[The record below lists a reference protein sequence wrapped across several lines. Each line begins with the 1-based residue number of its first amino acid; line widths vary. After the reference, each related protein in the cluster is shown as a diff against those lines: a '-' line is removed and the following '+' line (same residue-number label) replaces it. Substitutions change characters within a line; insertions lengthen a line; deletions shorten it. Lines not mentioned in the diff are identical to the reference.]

1 MQQQPNALLT
11 TGLYWRG
18 GEALLTLARPDGHE
32 TALRMRPGTPV
43 AWQLDGTRHCIGV
56 WLGSDRPRVMCPD
69 NTKLDPAAVNGQC
82 AKCARMDPGRRI
94 ATDTGLDDQR
104 QFSVYLAWFGPGLM
118 KIGLTAT
125 ERGTDRLTEQGALAY
140 TWAGHGPLTSCRR
153 AEQVTVD
160 AGLAP
165 DKLTHM
171 TKADA
176 LWRATGSPDAETEL
190 SELHHH
196 VTTARAWGPPVDTAR
211 PRVVDLR
218 PRYGLDSTTR
228 RPATRVVAFAN
239 RAVLRGHLACLVGR
253 DCVIATDDDSPLLL
267 DLRLLAGWRIRP
279 TRQPLGEIA
288 TEPYAPRG
296 ADDHQQDSLF

>member
-1 MQQQPNALLT
+1 MQPQPNALLT

-56 WLGSDRPRVMCPD
+56 WLGSDRPRIMCPD
-69 NTKLDPAAVNGQC
+69 NTELDPTAVNGQC
-82 AKCARMDPGRRI
+82 TQCARMDPGKRI
-94 ATDTGLDDQR
+94 ATDADLDDPR

-153 AEQVTVD
+153 AEQITVD

-165 DKLTHM
+165 DKLTHT
-171 TKADA
+171 TKVDA
-176 LWRATGSPDAETEL
+176 VWRAAATPDADTEL
-190 SELHHH
+190 TELHHR
-196 VTTARAWGPPVDTAR
+196 VTTAPSWGSTIETAGLGI
-211 PRVVDLR
+211 VDLR
-218 PRYGLDSTTR
+218 PRYGLDDTTR
-228 RPATRVVAFAN
+228 QPATAVTSFSDQAVVS
-239 RAVLRGHLACLVGR
+239 GHVACLVGR
-253 DCVIATDDDSPLLL
+253 DCVIATDDSLVLL

-279 TRQPLGEIA
+279 TSRPFGGIA
-288 TEPYAPRG
+288 IEPYVPRG
-296 ADDHQQDSLF
+296 AHDHQQDSLF